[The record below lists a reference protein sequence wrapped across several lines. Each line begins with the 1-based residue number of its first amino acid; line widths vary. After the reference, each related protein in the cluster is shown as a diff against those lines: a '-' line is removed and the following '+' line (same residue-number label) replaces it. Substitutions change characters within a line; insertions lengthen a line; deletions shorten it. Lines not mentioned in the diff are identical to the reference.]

1 MATTEDKLRDYLKRV
16 TVDLTEAR
24 RRLEES
30 ENARREPIAIIG
42 AGCRFPGGVSTL
54 EGLWETVRSGTDT
67 ITGFPTN
74 RGWDTDGLYDP
85 DPEAPGRT
93 YTRHGGF
100 LHDAADFDAEFFG
113 MNPRSA
119 LATDPQHRLF
129 LETAWES
136 FERAGIVPGSLRGSK
151 TGVFAGTMHNDYA
164 MRYINA
170 HPAEL
175 EGAFLL
181 ANAPSVL
188 AGRLSYTFGLEG
200 PALTLDTACSSSLVA
215 VHLAMRALRDGECSL
230 ALAGGSTVMSTT
242 DSFIEFCRQ
251 RALSADGRCRPF
263 SADAAGAAWSEGV
276 GVLLLERLSDAQR
289 NGRRILAVIRGSAVN
304 QDGRS
309 NGMTAPNGP
318 AQERVILAALADAGL
333 DTADVDAVEAHGTGT
348 PLGDPIEARALVAT
362 YGRGRKTDDPLWLG
376 ASKSIF
382 GHTQAAA
389 GLAGILKMVM
399 AMRHGVLP
407 PTLHAEVLSPHVDWD
422 AEALSLVTA
431 EQEWTRRGG
440 PRRCGVSAF
449 GLSGT
454 NAHVVLEEAP
464 DAAASAALVSGHGG
478 PLAWVI
484 SARTP
489 AALRG
494 QAERL
499 RSFEDTEPHDAG
511 DVARALV
518 STRAL
523 FSHRAVLLGDDRDAL
538 LSALDDYVAGRPN
551 RDVVTGV
558 APDHA
563 PRAFLFTGQGG
574 QRAGMG
580 RELHAAF
587 PVFAAAFDE
596 VCDALDPHL
605 DRPLKDVVFAA
616 PDSPDAALIDQT
628 RYTQPALFAY
638 EVAAFRL
645 LESFGIA
652 PDFVAGHSIGEFA
665 AAFVAGVWSLADAAR
680 LVVVRAALMQGLD
693 AAGAMVAVE
702 ASFDEVAAS
711 LVGLED
717 AVAVAAVN
725 SPTSVVLSGEEKAC
739 LRLAEQW
746 QTAGRRTR
754 RLAVSHAFHSPL
766 MAPMLDAFRA
776 ELARVEFAAPR
787 LAHATNLGPDGSG
800 GPDWDEPEY
809 WVRQVRETVRFE
821 ETVDALVA
829 QGAAV
834 LMEVGPDAVLAG
846 LAQGCPSA
854 ADVRVVA
861 LQHRKRAEVE
871 ALVGALAQGCVA
883 GVGVAWDALFGP
895 VSGVPSFDLPLYA
908 FDRTR
913 YWLPPRPRE
922 AQVESVGQRALTHP
936 LLGAAVEVGDDG
948 ALVLT
953 GRLAAAELPWLADH
967 RVAGAE
973 LVPGTAVLDAVLVA
987 AERAG
992 CERVEELVFE
1002 APIVLPPSGVLFVQ
1016 IAVDAERGVR
1026 VYTRGAE
1033 DEVWTRRASG
1043 RLGSSGTG
1051 VAEVC
1056 DWAVSWPPSGASEI
1070 DAERGYDRLADLGYE
1085 YGPAFRG
1092 AVRVWR
1098 RETELFAEVA
1108 APEGLDLSGFGLHPA
1123 LLDAAFHPML
1133 LTADETEPR
1142 VPFLFRGARLTATG
1156 ASALRVRLTV
1166 AGDEVTVAVADLSG
1180 NPVFGIDAVV
1190 VRAAPA
1196 SAMAAAGPTP
1206 YVVEWIDATPTARS
1220 TPDPTTLVIP
1230 AVIAPDT
1237 DPMLAVREATTSA
1250 LATIHQTIE
1259 SSSRAVFLT
1268 HNAFNGSLADA
1279 AVWGLIRTAQ
1289 AENPGRFVLADV
1301 PLGFDDWGLLAA
1313 CDEPQVRIADGRV
1326 SVPRLVRHTRTDA
1339 DTDTGTASLPD
1350 GPILITGGTG
1360 GLGALIA
1367 RHLVEHHGVSELILV
1382 SRSGT
1387 DAPSAPALREL
1398 GAQVTITACDVANR
1412 EALTKLLAEHPH
1424 LAAIIHTAGILD
1436 DATLTTLT
1444 PTRIDAVLQ
1453 PKLNAAWHLHQ
1464 LRPHTPLILFSS
1476 LAGTLANPGQAN
1488 YAAANAALDALATH
1502 RRTQSQPATSIAWG
1516 LWPTP
1521 TGMTTTLTP
1530 TEQTRLT
1537 QSGLTPLTTPEAL
1550 TLFDTA
1556 LAEACALAPSATQAT
1571 EPGSP
1576 SASMA
1581 SAPSAPAEATVL
1593 SSSAAPSAHTPGAA
1607 SASSAPS
1614 AFAEAATA
1622 AASGADVSASHT
1634 ATLIAATFHLPGLR
1648 ARAEAGTLPPIL
1660 QALVP
1665 ARRKPATATAAP
1677 ALRTRL
1683 AALPEPQ
1690 AKQALV
1696 DLVRAHVAAVLGYAG
1711 PASVDPDRAFAELG
1725 FDSLTAVEL
1734 RNRLEADTGLSLPPA
1749 LAFDH
1754 PTVAAVGAHLFVELA
1769 PAAPDPHQALRAAL
1783 AEVEDLVLARPDP
1796 ALAELVA
1803 ATLARLTAGSAGD
1816 GVEQRINDASDE
1828 EIFAFIDNEL

>member
-67 ITGFPTN
+67 ITGFPTD

-85 DPEAPGRT
+85 DPEAQGRT

-136 FERAGIVPGSLRGSK
+136 FERAGIVPGALRGSK

-170 HPAEL
+170 APAEL

-289 NGRRILAVIRGSAVN
+289 NNRRILAVIRGSAVN

-348 PLGDPIEARALVAT
+348 PLGDPIEASALAAT
-362 YGRGRKTDDPLWLG
+362 YGRGRKADDPLWLG

-407 PTLHAEVLSPHVDWD
+407 PTLHADVLSPHVDWES
-422 AEALSLVTA
+422 EALSLVTA

-440 PRRCGVSAF
+440 PRRCAVSAF

-464 DAAASAALVSGHGG
+464 DAADAPEPSGGEGPVPGHTR

-484 SARTP
+484 SARSSG
-489 AALRG
+489 ALRA

-499 RSFEDTEPHDAG
+499 RAFEAEPHDAG

-518 STRAL
+518 STRTL
-523 FSHRAVLLGDDRDAL
+523 FPHRTVVLGDDRDAL
-538 LSALDDYVAGRPN
+538 LAALDDHLAGRPN
-551 RDVVTGV
+551 RDVVTGL

-563 PRAFLFTGQGG
+563 PAAFLFTGQGG

-580 RELHAAF
+580 RELYAAF
-587 PVFAAAFDE
+587 PAFARAFDE

-605 DRPLKDVVFAA
+605 DRRLKDVVFAA
-616 PDSPDAALIDQT
+616 PDSPEAALIDQT

-638 EVAAFRL
+638 EFAAFRL
-645 LESFGIA
+645 LESFGVT

-665 AAFVAGVWSLADAAR
+665 AAYVAGVFSLADAAR

-693 AAGAMVAVE
+693 EPGAMVAVE
-702 ASFDEVAAS
+702 ASYDEVAPT
-711 LVGLED
+711 LDGLED

-725 SPTSVVLSGEEKAC
+725 GPVSVVLSGAEKAC

-746 QTAGRRTR
+746 SAAGRRTR

-766 MAPMLDAFRA
+766 MAPMLEAFRR
-776 ELARVEFAAPR
+776 ELARVAFAAPR
-787 LAHATNLGPDGSG
+787 LAHATNLGPDGPG
-800 GPDWDEPEY
+800 WDEPEY

-821 ETVDALVA
+821 GTVDGLVA
-829 QGAAV
+829 QGAGV
-834 LMEVGPDAVLAG
+834 LVEVGPDAVLAG

-854 ADVRVVA
+854 AGVPVVA
-861 LQHRKRAEVE
+861 VQHRKRAEVE

-883 GVGVAWDALFGP
+883 GLGVEWTALLGS
-895 VSGVPSFDLPLYA
+895 VAGVPAFDLPLYA

-922 AQVESVGQRALTHP
+922 AEVESVGQRALTHP

-953 GRLAAAELPWLADH
+953 GRLAVADLPWLADH
-967 RVAGAE
+967 RVAGSE

-992 CERVEELVFE
+992 CEGVEELVFE
-1002 APIVLPPSGVLFVQ
+1002 APIMLPASGVLFVQ
-1016 IAVDAERGVR
+1016 VAVDAERVVR
-1026 VYTRGAE
+1026 VYTRDAD

-1043 RLGSSGTG
+1043 RLGSGASSSTG
-1051 VAEVC
+1051 SCE
-1056 DWAVSWPPSGASEI
+1056 WAVSWPPAGASEI
-1070 DAERGYDRLADLGYE
+1070 DVESGYDRLADLGYE

-1092 AVRVWR
+1092 AARVWR
-1098 RETELFAEVA
+1098 ADNELFAEIA

-1123 LLDAAFHPML
+1123 LLDAAFHAML
-1133 LTADETEPR
+1133 LTADEAEPR
-1142 VPFLFRGARLTATG
+1142 VPFLFRGARLAASGAG
-1156 ASALRVRLTV
+1156 ASGLRVRLAV
-1166 AGDEVTVAVADLSG
+1166 SGDEVQVAVADPAG

-1190 VRAAPA
+1190 VRAVPA
-1196 SAMAAAGPTP
+1196 GAMAVGTTAYG
-1206 YVVEWIDATPTARS
+1206 VEWIDATPSARGDFDA
-1220 TPDPTTLVIP
+1220 TCV
-1230 AVIAPDT
+1230 AVELPMSIAEPLT
-1237 DPMLAVREATTSA
+1237 AVREATSSA
-1250 LATIHQTIE
+1250 LAAIHQAAE
-1259 SSSRAVFLT
+1259 SGGRVVFLT
-1268 HNAFNGSLADA
+1268 HGAFDGSLAGG
-1279 AVWGLIRTAQ
+1279 AVWGLVRAAQ
-1289 AENPGRFVLADV
+1289 AENPGRFVVADV
-1301 PLGFDDWGLLAA
+1301 PEGFADWGLLAA
-1313 CDEPQVRIADGRV
+1313 CEEPQLRVADGRV
-1326 SVPRLVRHTRTDA
+1326 SVPRLVRQTRSAATVA
-1339 DTDTGTASLPD
+1339 LA
-1350 GPILITGGTG
+1350 GPVLITGGTG
-1360 GLGALIA
+1360 GLGALVA
-1367 RHLVEHHGVSELILV
+1367 RRLVERHGVSELILV
-1382 SRSGT
+1382 SRRGA
-1387 DAPSAPALREL
+1387 DAPSAAELREL
-1398 GAQVTITACDVANR
+1398 GAKVTIAACDVADR
-1412 EALTKLLAEHPH
+1412 EAVAALLADHPH
-1424 LAAIIHTAGILD
+1424 PAAIIHTAGTLD
-1436 DATLTTLT
+1436 DATLAAMT
-1444 PTRIDAVLQ
+1444 PARIDTVLR
-1453 PKLNAAWHLHQ
+1453 PKLDAAWHLHE
-1464 LRPHTPLILFSS
+1464 LAPHTPLVLFSS
-1476 LAGTLANPGQAN
+1476 LAGVLGNAGQAN

-1502 RRTQSQPATSIAWG
+1502 RRAQGLLAISVAWG
-1516 LWPTP
+1516 LWDNT
-1521 TGMTTTLTP
+1521 TGMTGTLDVERLGRAGLAPLSTTD
-1530 TEQTRLT
+1530 
-1537 QSGLTPLTTPEAL
+1537 GLAL
-1550 TLFDTA
+1550 LDAA
-1556 LAEACALAPSATQAT
+1556 LAEVTSD
-1571 EPGSP
+1571 S
-1576 SASMA
+1576 
-1581 SAPSAPAEATVL
+1581 
-1593 SSSAAPSAHTPGAA
+1593 GAFKT
-1607 SASSAPS
+1607 SDLV
-1614 AFAEAATA
+1614 A
-1622 AASGADVSASHT
+1622 AA
-1634 ATLIAATFHLPGLR
+1634 FHLPGLR
-1648 ARAEAGTLPPIL
+1648 ARAESGTLPPIL
-1660 QALVP
+1660 QSLVP
-1665 ARRKPATATAAP
+1665 ARRKAAAATATASP
-1677 ALRTRL
+1677 TDLRTRL
-1683 AALPEPQ
+1683 AALPEAQ
-1690 AKQALV
+1690 AAQALV
-1696 DLVRAHVAAVLGYAG
+1696 DLVRSHVAAVLGYAG
-1711 PASVDPDRAFAELG
+1711 PASVDPDRAFVELG

-1734 RNRLEADTGLSLPPA
+1734 RNRLEAETGLSLPPA

-1754 PTVAAVGAHLFVELA
+1754 PTVAAVGAHLLTELA
-1769 PAAPDPHQALRAAL
+1769 PAAPDPHHALRTAL
-1783 AEVEDLVLARPDP
+1783 AGVEALLLAQPEPDP
-1796 ALAELVA
+1796 ALTELVS
-1803 ATLARLTAGSAGD
+1803 ATLTRLIAGPGTDS
-1816 GVEQRINDASDE
+1816 VEQRINDASDE

>member
-85 DPEAPGRT
+85 DPDAPGRT

-136 FERAGIVPGSLRGSK
+136 FERAAIVPDSLRGSK

-215 VHLAMRALRDGECSL
+215 LHLAMRALRAGECSL

-289 NGRRILAVIRGSAVN
+289 NNRRILAVVRGSAVN

-348 PLGDPIEARALVAT
+348 PLGDPIEARALAAT
-362 YGRGRKTDDPLWLG
+362 YGRGRRTDDPLWLG
-376 ASKSIF
+376 ASKSVF

-407 PTLHAEVLSPHVDWD
+407 PTLHADVLSPHVDWES
-422 AEALSLVTA
+422 EALSLVTA

-440 PRRCGVSAF
+440 PRRCAVSAF

-464 DAAASAALVSGHGG
+464 DAAEHSGGAGPVPGHTR

-484 SARTP
+484 SARSSG
-489 AALRG
+489 ALRA
-494 QAERL
+494 QTERL
-499 RSFEDTEPHDAG
+499 RSFEAEPHDAG

-518 STRAL
+518 STRTL
-523 FSHRAVLLGDDRDAL
+523 FPHRTVVLGDDRDAL
-538 LSALDDYVAGRPN
+538 LAALDDHVAGRPN
-551 RDVVTGV
+551 RDVVTGI

-563 PRAFLFTGQGG
+563 PAAFLFTGQGG

-580 RELHAAF
+580 RELYAAL
-587 PVFAAAFDE
+587 PAFATAFDE

-645 LESFGIA
+645 LESFGVT

-665 AAFVAGVWSLADAAR
+665 AAYVAGVFSLADAAR
-680 LVVVRAALMQGLD
+680 LVVLRAALMQGLD
-693 AAGAMVAVE
+693 APGAMVAVE
-702 ASFDEVAAS
+702 ASYDEVAPTLA
-711 LVGLED
+711 GLED
-717 AVAVAAVN
+717 EAAVAAVN
-725 SPTSVVLSGEEKAC
+725 GPASVVLSGEEKAC

-746 QTAGRRTR
+746 SAAGRRTR

-766 MAPMLDAFRA
+766 MAPMLDAFRQ
-776 ELARVEFAAPR
+776 ELARVEFTAPR
-787 LAHATNLGPDGSG
+787 VAHATNLGPDGPG
-800 GPDWDEPEY
+800 WDDPEY
-809 WVRQVRETVRFE
+809 WARQVRETVRFE
-821 ETVDALVA
+821 GTVDGLVA
-829 QGAAV
+829 QGAGV
-834 LMEVGPDAVLAG
+834 LVEVGPDAVLAG
-846 LAQGCPSA
+846 LAQGCPGA
-854 ADVRVVA
+854 AGVPVVA
-861 LQHRKRAEVE
+861 MQHRKRAEVE

-883 GVGVAWDALFGP
+883 GLGVQWTALLGS
-895 VSGVPSFDLPLYA
+895 VAGVPEFDLPLYA

-922 AQVESVGQRALTHP
+922 ADVESVGQRALTHP

-953 GRLAAAELPWLADH
+953 GRLAAADLPWLADH
-967 RVAGAE
+967 RVAGTE

-1002 APIVLPPSGVLFVQ
+1002 APIVLPVSGALFVQ

-1026 VYTRGAE
+1026 VYTRDAD

-1043 RLGSSGTG
+1043 RLGSGASSST
-1051 VAEVC
+1051 ESC
-1056 DWAVSWPPSGASEI
+1056 EWAISWPPSGASEI
-1070 DAERGYDRLADLGYE
+1070 DAEGGYDRLADLGYE

-1098 RETELFAEVA
+1098 GDNELFAEVA
-1108 APEGLDLSGFGLHPA
+1108 APEDLDLSGFGLHPA

-1133 LTADETEPR
+1133 LTADEAEPR
-1142 VPFLFRGARLTATG
+1142 VPFLFRGARLAATG
-1156 ASALRVRLTV
+1156 ASALRVRLAV
-1166 AGDEVTVAVADLSG
+1166 RGDEVEVAVADPAG
-1180 NPVFGIDAVV
+1180 RPVFGIDAVV

-1196 SAMAAAGPTP
+1196 SAMAAGATAYG
-1206 YVVEWIDATPTARS
+1206 VEWIDATPSARGDFDAA
-1220 TPDPTTLVIP
+1220 TEVLALPM
-1230 AVIAPDT
+1230 PDT
-1237 DPMLAVREATTSA
+1237 EPLAAVREATASV
-1250 LATIHQTIE
+1250 LASLHQAVE
-1259 SSSRAVFLT
+1259 SGGRAVFLT
-1268 HNAFNGSLADA
+1268 HGAFDGSLAGG
-1279 AVWGLIRTAQ
+1279 AVWGLVRAAQ
-1289 AENPGRFVLADV
+1289 AENPGRFVVADV
-1301 PLGFDDWGLLAA
+1301 PAGFADWGLLAA
-1313 CDEPQVRIADGRV
+1313 CEDPQLRITEGRV
-1326 SVPRLVRHTRTDA
+1326 SVPRLVRQTRSAT
-1339 DTDTGTASLPD
+1339 TVSVD
-1350 GPILITGGTG
+1350 GPVLITGGTG
-1360 GLGALIA
+1360 GLGALVA
-1367 RHLVEHHGVSELILV
+1367 RHLVEQHGVSELILV
-1382 SRSGT
+1382 SRRGA
-1387 DAPSAPALREL
+1387 DAPSAAELREL
-1398 GAQVTITACDVANR
+1398 GATVTIAACDVADR
-1412 EALTKLLAEHPH
+1412 DAVAALLAEYPR
-1424 LAAIIHTAGILD
+1424 LAAIVHTAGVLD
-1436 DATLTTLT
+1436 DATLAAMT
-1444 PTRIDAVLQ
+1444 PDRIDAVLR
-1453 PKLNAAWHLHQ
+1453 PKLDAAWYLHELAPQ
-1464 LRPHTPLILFSS
+1464 TPLVLFSS
-1476 LAGTLANPGQAN
+1476 LAGVLGNAGQAN

-1502 RRTQSQPATSIAWG
+1502 RRANGLPAISVAWG
-1516 LWPTP
+1516 LWDNG
-1521 TGMTTTLTP
+1521 TGMSGALDVDRLSRAGLAPLSTTD
-1530 TEQTRLT
+1530 
-1537 QSGLTPLTTPEAL
+1537 GLA
-1550 TLFDTA
+1550 LFDAA
-1556 LAEACALAPSATQAT
+1556 LAAAAAGSSATGSDSGAALA
-1571 EPGSP
+1571 
-1576 SASMA
+1576 
-1581 SAPSAPAEATVL
+1581 
-1593 SSSAAPSAHTPGAA
+1593 
-1607 SASSAPS
+1607 
-1614 AFAEAATA
+1614 AATA
-1622 AASGADVSASHT
+1622 LSLAAGPGSGGALSRAGTGAGPSVATEHQPADF
-1634 ATLIAATFHLPGLR
+1634 IAAAFNIPGLR
-1648 ARAEAGTLPPIL
+1648 ARADSGTLPPIL
-1660 QALVP
+1660 QSLVP
-1665 ARRKPATATAAP
+1665 ARRKAAAAAATSPTD
-1677 ALRTRL
+1677 LRTRL
-1683 AALPEPQ
+1683 AALPEAQ
-1690 AKQALV
+1690 AAQALV
-1696 DLVRAHVAAVLGYAG
+1696 DLVRSHVAAVLGYAG
-1711 PASVDPDRAFAELG
+1711 PASVDPDRAFVELG

-1734 RNRLEADTGLSLPPA
+1734 RNRLEGETGLSLPPA

-1754 PTVAAVGAHLFVELA
+1754 PTVAAVGAHLLTELA
-1769 PAAPDPHQALRAAL
+1769 PAAPDPHHVLRTAL
-1783 AEVEDLVLARPDP
+1783 ADIEALLLAQPDPDP

-1803 ATLARLTAGSAGD
+1803 ATLTRLVAGSATD